1 MEVVKQAVE
10 FGIPIHGLH
19 QHIGSGWLGK
29 DVHAFLNTVNK
40 TLQVAQKVQTIT
52 GKKLEF
58 IDFGGGPG
66 IRYRKDQEAFPIA
79 AYAKGIA
86 TAVKKSGM
94 KIQIVIEPGR
104 YLVGDAG
111 VLLMEVNTVEE
122 KNIPILGVNAGFNAL
137 IRPAFYGAHHE
148 ILNCQNMNGIK
159 NKKYLIAGN
168 LCESSDVFNTNKKE
182 LRALPKTNEGDIL
195 AILNAGAY
203 GMSMASTYNMRARPA
218 EVMIQ
223 NGKDFLIT
231 KRDSFK
237 DLIRNQK

>member
-1 MEVVKQAVE
+1 
-10 FGIPIHGLH
+10 
-19 QHIGSGWLGK
+19 
-29 DVHAFLNTVNK
+29 
-40 TLQVAQKVQTIT
+40 
-52 GKKLEF
+52 
-58 IDFGGGPG
+58 
-66 IRYRKDQEAFPIA
+66 
-79 AYAKGIA
+79 
-86 TAVKKSGM
+86 M

-111 VLLMEVNTVEE
+111 ILLMEVNTVEE
-122 KNIPILGVNAGFNAL
+122 KNIPIIGVNAGFNSL

-148 ILNCQNMNGIK
+148 IINCQNVNGAK

-203 GMSMASTYNMRARPA
+203 GMSMASTYNMRAHPA

-237 DLIRNQK
+237 DLIRNQR